1 MLIGTSLK
9 GSLHAELLTFM
20 DPALTDAVPLL
31 VFVETLTDVEPERNI
46 HTHTI
51 RMQDRNSIV
60 FLLFFFYFFFCSFL
74 I

>member
-31 VFVETLTDVEPERNI
+31 VFAETLTDVE
-46 HTHTI
+46 
-51 RMQDRNSIV
+51 QS
-60 FLLFFFYFFFCSFL
+60 Y
-74 I
+74 